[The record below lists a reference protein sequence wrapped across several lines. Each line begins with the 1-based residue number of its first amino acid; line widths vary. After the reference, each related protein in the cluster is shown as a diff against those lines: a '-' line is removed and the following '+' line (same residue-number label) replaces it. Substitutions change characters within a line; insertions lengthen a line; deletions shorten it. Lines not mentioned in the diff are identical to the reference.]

1 MPTCEIYVVGSYG
14 VAFWIVGDV
23 PAPGET
29 LLGSGFAFGHGGKGS
44 NQAIGAARLGA
55 TCKLLAG
62 VGIDKFG
69 DEALQLWRAEGV
81 DCSAVRQMAETP
93 TMAGIIILD
102 AEGENR
108 IITDPGANARLTATD
123 VDTFAATWKSP
134 GILLTQLEIP
144 AETAARALTIGKARG
159 LTTIL
164 NPAPARALPKEIF
177 ANVDILT
184 PNQSEARILLGLD
197 ADDRQA
203 DADLAARLRGLG
215 VEHVVMTLG
224 TDGALIAGPDGQ
236 TKIASYPVDVVD
248 TTGAGDAFNGAL
260 AAGLASGLTL
270 ADAVR
275 RGTAAG
281 ALAVTKKLVVPA
293 LPDENQISK
302 LIKTGPLAYED

>member
-1 MPTCEIYVVGSYG
+1 MLRSEEVYVVGSYG
-14 VAFWIVGDV
+14 VAFWIVGEV

-29 LLGSGFAFGHGGKGS
+29 LLGSGFAFGNGGKGS

-55 TCKLLAG
+55 RCSLLAG
-62 VGIDKFG
+62 VGADKFG
-69 DEALQLWRAEGV
+69 LEALELWRVEGV
-81 DCSAVRQMAETP
+81 DYSAVRQMAETP

-102 AEGENR
+102 AAGENR

-123 VDTFAATWKSP
+123 VETFAATWKSP

-144 AETAARALTIGKARG
+144 VETAARALAIGKARG

-164 NPAPARALPKEIF
+164 NPAPGLPLPEEIL
-177 ANVDILT
+177 ADVDILT
-184 PNQSEARILLGLD
+184 PNQSEARILLGLE

-203 DADLAARLRGLG
+203 DEEIAGRLRGLG
-215 VEHVVMTLG
+215 VGHVVMTLG
-224 TDGALIAGPDGQ
+224 ADGALIAGPDGM
-236 TKIASYPVDVVD
+236 TKVTSYPVDVVD

-260 AAGLASGLTL
+260 AAGLASGLPLTE
-270 ADAVR
+270 AVR

-293 LPDENQISK
+293 LPDERQIFELMK
-302 LIKTGPLAYED
+302 IGTPRQ

>member
-1 MPTCEIYVVGSYG
+1 MPTCEVYVVGSYG

-29 LLGSGFAFGHGGKGS
+29 LLGSGFAFGNGGKGS

-55 TCKLLAG
+55 RCKLLAG
-62 VGIDKFG
+62 LGADKFG
-69 DEALQLWRAEGV
+69 DEALQLWRVEGV
-81 DCSAVRQMAETP
+81 DCSAVRQMADTP

-102 AEGENR
+102 SEGENR

-123 VDTFAATWKSP
+123 VEAFAATWKSP

-144 AETAARALTIGKARG
+144 VETAARALAIGKARG

-164 NPAPARALPKEIF
+164 NPAPGFALPKEVL
-177 ANVDILT
+177 ADVDILT

-203 DADLAARLRGLG
+203 DAEIAARLRGLG
-215 VEHVVMTLG
+215 VGHIVMTLG
-224 TDGALIAGPDGQ
+224 ADGALIAGPDGII
-236 TKIASYPVDVVD
+236 KIASYPVNVVD

-293 LPDENQISK
+293 LPDERQVAELMKNR
-302 LIKTGPLAYED
+302 TACA